1 MNYDRN
7 FLLIRPLLRLR
18 LSDGEAGRKKKIT
31 MDLLSIIIAVATVW
45 ATVVVLRDGRKSE
58 EDVD

>member
-18 LSDGEAGRKKKIT
+18 LSDGEAGRKKKM
-31 MDLLSIIIAVATVW
+31 MDLLSIIIAVGTVW